1 LSGFALPQLSILFT
15 PTAHVVHGEQT
26 FSFPLFGFDGKD
38 GPSGMNREPGINNTR
53 AEPPY
58 PFKSEWFRS
67 RPHNPYF
74 FKLTP
79 YYHLRVFSFNRTE
92 RWAGVWWFTTWE
104 LHKSYRDPEEMAR
117 KGDYTMPMCNS
128 SPTGYG

>member
-1 LSGFALPQLSILFT
+1 MLSGFALPQLSILFT

-26 FSFPLFGFDGKD
+26 LSFPLFGFDGKD

-67 RPHNPYF
+67 RPHNPYL

-92 RWAGVWWFTTWE
+92 RWAGGGKG
-104 LHKSYRDPEEMAR
+104 KSISAS
-117 KGDYTMPMCNS
+117 YTVPVEKLNLS
-128 SPTGYG
+128 QSPD